1 MTTMTIESIVKQMD
15 LGAIKP
21 TANAKPQPKE
31 PLKMLIE
38 ETKETEEKT
47 DSVAPPAEP
56 VKYFSFDKNFQ
67 NKIVQAFLIDR
78 HWALQFAEVLDVNYF
93 QYAYLKKIAHTYMAY
108 GKKYKEFPSMSLLAT
123 IIATDLKNNSDAAL
137 RGQIHD
143 FLLKV
148 EENKDLGDLAYV
160 KEKSLDF
167 CKRVGLQKALE
178 ASIEFI
184 ETEKYEK
191 VVDTIKKAINAGN
204 EHSPG
209 LELRDDIDARYSETY
224 RKTIP
229 TGIAQFDE
237 RKILNGGLGA
247 GELGVV
253 ISPTG
258 CHAKGTEILM
268 FNGSIQKVEDV
279 KIGDKLMGPDSKAR
293 TVLNLAHG
301 RENMYDITP
310 TKGDKFT
317 VNENHILS
325 LKRTNDGTLLT
336 NTVINVSV
344 KDYLYKS
351 KTFKHIH
358 KLWRTGVEFENFD
371 ELTISPYMLG
381 LLLGDGYLSK
391 NRIEITTTDTE
402 IIEEIKS
409 FAKINSLG
417 VGIHQ
422 KKNTGAVG
430 VYITNN
436 KKRNNPLT
444 AKLRNMNLLGTKSE
458 TKFIPQEYKV
468 SNRQDRLELLAGLI
482 DTDGSKEHN
491 CFDYISKSKRLTD
504 DVVFV
509 ARSLGLAAETKKC
522 RKGCQTG
529 AVGTYYRAC
538 ISGNT
543 EIVPV
548 RLERKKCHARKQ
560 VKNVLVSGFK
570 VEPRG
575 IDDFYGFALTDDHL
589 YLMGDFTVNHNTGK
603 SHMLVNFGASALLA
617 GKNVLHYT
625 FELNERATGIRYD
638 SHLLDID
645 SIDCFDNKE
654 KIKQFYADNVETLGR
669 LKIKYY
675 PTGEATVSTLRS
687 HIDKLGNEGFK
698 PDMIIIDYA
707 GIMRSTDRKELL
719 RLELKQIYE
728 EIRGFANEMDLP
740 IWTASQSNKDGAN
753 KDFIDLT
760 NMAEAYGQ
768 AHVADFILG
777 LARKSLA
784 KSTGYGNIFI
794 AKNRAG
800 VDGIQLQIHLDTAR
814 SKLRVISESEFQA
827 SKASQ
832 ENDEESGLTGQ
843 FRQKVREFQK
853 NHAQ

>member
-1 MTTMTIESIVKQMD
+1 MMTLAEI
-15 LGAIKP
+15 
-21 TANAKPQPKE
+21 AKEAMPEDKSNEVEKE
-31 PLKMLIE
+31 PPTQIVFKYERSIQ
-38 ETKETEEKT
+38 EK
-47 DSVAPPAEP
+47 
-56 VKYFSFDKNFQ
+56 
-67 NKIVQAFLIDR
+67 ICQAFLIDR

-123 IIATDLKNNSDAAL
+123 IIATELKNNSDAAL
-137 RGQIHD
+137 RGQIRD

-148 EENKDLGDLAYV
+148 EENKDLGDLGYV

-209 LELRDDIDARYSETY
+209 LELREDIDARYSETY

-268 FNGSIQKVEDV
+268 FDGSIKKVEDV
-279 KIGDKLMGPDSKAR
+279 KIGDKLMGPDSKSR
-293 TVLNLAHG
+293 TVLNLARG
-301 RENMYDITP
+301 RENMYEIIP
-310 TKGDKFT
+310 TKGDRFT
-317 VNENHILS
+317 INENHILS
-325 LKRTNDGTLLT
+325 LKRIQDGTVKAGDILNITVKEYLT
-336 NTVINVSV
+336 
-344 KDYLYKS
+344 KS
-351 KTFKHIH
+351 NSFKHLH
-358 KLWRTGVEFENFD
+358 KLWRTGVEFNEHK
-371 ELTISPYMLG
+371 ELTIAPYMLG
-381 LLLGDGYLSK
+381 LLLGDGYLAE
-391 NRIEITTTDTE
+391 NRVEITTED
-402 IIEEIKS
+402 EEILNEVNS
-409 FAKINSLG
+409 FAKQNNLGVSIHIKENNKSYGLYFTNGGKHNNSL
-417 VGIHQ
+417 
-422 KKNTGAVG
+422 
-430 VYITNN
+430 
-436 KKRNNPLT
+436 T
-444 AKLRNMNLLGTKSE
+444 ANLRQMNLLGTKSE
-458 TKFIPQEYKV
+458 TKFIPQEYKT
-468 SNRQDRLELLAGLI
+468 SSRNDRLELLAGLI
-482 DTDGSKEHN
+482 DTDGSKGHN
-491 CFDYISKSKRLTD
+491 CFDYVSKSKRLAD
-504 DVVFV
+504 DVAFIS
-509 ARSLGLAAETKKC
+509 RSLGLAAYVKQC

-529 AVGTYYRAC
+529 AIGTYHRVC
-538 ISGNT
+538 ISGDTN
-543 EIVPV
+543 IVPV

-560 VKNVLVSGFK
+560 TKNVLVTGFK
-570 VEPRG
+570 VEPKG
-575 IDDFYGFALTDDHL
+575 VDDFYGFALTGDHL
-589 YLMGDFTVNHNTGK
+589 YLMGDYTVNHNTGK

-654 KIKQFYADNVETLGR
+654 KIKQFYEDNKETLGR

-728 EIRGFANEMDLP
+728 ELRGFANEMDLP

-768 AHVADFILG
+768 AHVADFIVG

-784 KSTGYGNIFI
+784 KSTGYGNVFI

-800 VDGIQLQIHLDTAR
+800 IDGIQLQIHLDTAR

>member
-1 MTTMTIESIVKQMD
+1 MD
-15 LGAIKP
+15 LKP
-21 TANAKPQPKE
+21 AVKLPPKE
-31 PLKMLIE
+31 PLKMIE
-38 ETKETEEKT
+38 EVEEKA

-56 VKYFSFDKNFQ
+56 AKYFSFDKRFQ
-67 NKIVQAFLIDR
+67 EQICQAFLIDR
-78 HWALQFAEVLDVNYF
+78 NWALQFAEVLNVDFF
-93 QYAYLKKIAHTYMAY
+93 QYAYLKKIAHTYMSY

-143 FLLKV
+143 FLIKV
-148 EENKDLGDLAYV
+148 EENKDLGDLGYV

-209 LELRDDIDARYSETY
+209 LELCEDVDARYSETY

-268 FNGSIQKVEDV
+268 FDGSIRKVEDV
-279 KIGDKLMGPDSKAR
+279 KIGDKLMGPDSKSR
-293 TVLNLAHG
+293 TVLNLARG
-301 RENMYDITP
+301 RENMFEIIP
-310 TKGDKFT
+310 TKGESFT

-325 LKRTNDGTLLT
+325 LKRTQDGTKKAYDVL
-336 NTVINVSV
+336 NISV
-344 KDYLYKS
+344 KEYIAKS
-351 KTFKHIH
+351 NTFKHIH
-358 KLWRTGVEFENFD
+358 KLWRVGVEFNSYK
-371 ELTISPYMLG
+371 ELAIAPYMLG
-381 LLLGDGYLSK
+381 LLLGDGSLTEK
-391 NRIEITTTDTE
+391 RIEITTEDNE
-402 IIEEIKS
+402 ILNEVNS
-409 FAKINSLG
+409 FAKQNNLGVSVHTKENNNSYGLYFTNGGKHNNSLT
-417 VGIHQ
+417 V
-422 KKNTGAVG
+422 N
-430 VYITNN
+430 
-436 KKRNNPLT
+436 
-444 AKLRNMNLLGTKSE
+444 LRKMNLLGTKSE
-458 TKFIPQEYKV
+458 TKFIPQEYKT
-468 SNRQDRLELLAGLI
+468 SSRKDRLELLAGLI
-482 DTDGSKEHN
+482 DTDGSKAHN
-491 CFDYISKSKRLTD
+491 CFDYVSKSKRLAN
-504 DVVFV
+504 DV
-509 ARSLGLAAETKKC
+509 AYISRSLGLAAYVKQC

-529 AVGTYYRAC
+529 AIGTYHRVC
-538 ISGNT
+538 ISGDTN
-543 EIVPV
+543 IVPV
-548 RLERKKCHARKQ
+548 RLERKKCHIRKSN
-560 VKNVLVSGFK
+560 KSALVSGFK
-570 VEPRG
+570 VEPKG
-575 IDDFYGFALTDDHL
+575 VDDFYGFALTDDHL
-589 YLMGDFTVNHNTGK
+589 YLMGDYTVNHNTGK

-645 SIDCFDNKE
+645 SIDCFANKD

-707 GIMRSTDRKELL
+707 GIMRSTERKELL

-728 EIRGFANEMDLP
+728 ELRGFANEMDLP

-768 AHVADFILG
+768 AHVADFIVG

-784 KSTGYGNIFI
+784 KSTGYGNVFI

-800 VDGIQLQIHLDTAR
+800 IDGIQLQIHLDTAR
-814 SKLRVISESEFQA
+814 SKLRVISESEFNA
-827 SKASQ
+827 SKANQ
-832 ENDEESGLTGQ
+832 EEDEENGMKNQ

-853 NHAQ
+853 NNTQ